1 MNQLLSEAEI
11 RKAAPTTKSNAASQ
25 DTTSI
30 CNSKRVVG
38 AVQAKPHTKYSL
50 IWAARI
56 TPAARKMVLLAL
68 ANYSDA
74 DGSRIYPAVA
84 TVAEHCCLSVNATRS
99 HIHALKEAGLLCVVR
114 QATQHRAT
122 VYAMNLEAISAL
134 TKSGVLTNF
143 STPESGGL
151 EAPAL
156 QISSASTPESGA
168 DPIDP
173 DVSQGIWGV
182 TTPPG
187 PSASPPPLGAGSRKL
202 PIGLDLILFDKLVKN
217 GKNTESRIEAL
228 VERAH
233 ELVKQG
239 HDVNALLNQAI
250 ERGWVAFPLPPRPT
264 PPAKRTKRAT
274 SRTGGKAMALHL
286 GEAGEASEWELHP

>member
-1 MNQLLSEAEI
+1 MNQLTIEAEI

-38 AVQAKPHTKYSL
+38 AVQAKPHTKFSL

-56 TPAARKMVLLAL
+56 TPAARKMVLLAM

-74 DGSRIYPAVA
+74 DGTSIRPSVS
-84 TVAEHCCLSVNATRS
+84 TVARHCGLSPKQTRRYIHDLIDAGFLVTTATPD
-99 HIHALKEAGLLCVVR
+99 
-114 QATQHRAT
+114 RAPHT
-122 VYAMNLEAISAL
+122 YRID
-134 TKSGVLTNF
+134 F
-143 STPESGGL
+143 ST
-151 EAPAL
+151 L
-156 QISSASTPESGA
+156 QANQSTPVEGSSKSAIYSHARPHLLPPMG
-168 DPIDP
+168 DYPIDP

-202 PIGLDLILFDKLVKN
+202 PIGIDLILFDKLVKN

-228 VERAH
+228 VEKAH

-239 HDVNALLNQAI
+239 HDINALLNQAI

-264 PPAKRTKRAT
+264 PTAKRTKRAT
-274 SRTGGKAMALHL
+274 SRTGAKATALRL
-286 GEAGEASEWELHP
+286 GEATDWGMPS